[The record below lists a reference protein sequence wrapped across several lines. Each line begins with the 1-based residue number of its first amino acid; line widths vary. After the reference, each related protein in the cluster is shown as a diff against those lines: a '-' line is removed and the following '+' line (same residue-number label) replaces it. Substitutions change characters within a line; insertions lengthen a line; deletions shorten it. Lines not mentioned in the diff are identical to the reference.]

1 MKKLFISSIIAMAAC
16 LFSSSCTAED
26 LFVNAQVL
34 PQTIQSFLASHFPNT
49 KTALAIKDGNEY
61 EIRMENGWEMEFDN
75 EGQWEK
81 IDCKLDEVP
90 ASVITLI
97 PETIVSYI
105 RSNFEK
111 AYITEISRDRSGY
124 DVELS
129 NGFDLEFSSKGIFR
143 KIDD

>member
-1 MKKLFISSIIAMAAC
+1 MRNLIISSIIAMTAC
-16 LFSSSCTAED
+16 IFSCSCTAED
-26 LFVNAQVL
+26 LLVNVNDL

-49 KTALAIKDGNEY
+49 KATTAIKDGNEY

-81 IDCKLDEVP
+81 VDCKLDEVP
-90 ASVITLI
+90 ASVIALI
-97 PETIVSYI
+97 PEKIISYI

-111 AYITEISRDRSGY
+111 AYITEISKDRSGY

-129 NGFDLEFSSKGIFR
+129 NGLDLEFSSKGNLR
-143 KIDD
+143 TIDD